1 MKMNL
6 SKEKNQNNPKI
17 TVGIPVF
24 NGEKSIRRALDSVL
38 SQTFLDFELVI
49 SDNASTDSTPLIC
62 QEYKRNDK
70 RINLNLIITCARSLE
85 SETKNEI
92 SKILDELG
100 DQEPE
105 ILNVGMRGI
114 LMANTIIE
122 PSKIIDYVKNKM
134 IEEPWLIRYCLR
146 IIPIQMITETEID
159 KIKQNVIKLKDT
171 IQKNDSYRI
180 TIEKRNTDISS
191 TEIITEIAKIFPNK
205 VSLNQPDWIVL
216 IEILGN
222 DTGISILKDD
232 ELFSL
237 DKAKRMSD

>member
-1 MKMNL
+1 
-6 SKEKNQNNPKI
+6 
-17 TVGIPVF
+17 
-24 NGEKSIRRALDSVL
+24 
-38 SQTFLDFELVI
+38 
-49 SDNASTDSTPLIC
+49 
-62 QEYKRNDK
+62 
-70 RINLNLIITCARSLE
+70 LNLIITCARSLE

-114 LMANTIIE
+114 LMVNTIIE
-122 PSKIIDYVKNKM
+122 PSKIIDYVKNKI

-146 IIPIQMITETEID
+146 IIPIQIITETEID

-180 TIEKRNTDISS
+180 TIEKRNTSISS
-191 TEIITEIAKIFPNK
+191 NEIITEIAKIFPNK

>member
-1 MKMNL
+1 M
-6 SKEKNQNNPKI
+6 
-17 TVGIPVF
+17 
-24 NGEKSIRRALDSVL
+24 
-38 SQTFLDFELVI
+38 
-49 SDNASTDSTPLIC
+49 
-62 QEYKRNDK
+62 
-70 RINLNLIITCARSLE
+70 NLIITCARNLE

-92 SKILDELG
+92 RKILDELG

-114 LMANTIIE
+114 LMVNTIIE
-122 PSKIIDYVKNKM
+122 PSKIIDWVKNKI

-146 IIPIQMITETEID
+146 IIPIQRITDTEID

-180 TIEKRNTDISS
+180 TIEKRNTSISS
-191 TEIITEIAKIFPNK
+191 NEIITEVAEIFPNK
-205 VSLNQPDWIVL
+205 VSLNQPDWIIL

-222 DTGISILKDD
+222 ETGISILKNDGM
-232 ELFSL
+232 FSL

>member
-1 MKMNL
+1 
-6 SKEKNQNNPKI
+6 
-17 TVGIPVF
+17 
-24 NGEKSIRRALDSVL
+24 
-38 SQTFLDFELVI
+38 
-49 SDNASTDSTPLIC
+49 
-62 QEYKRNDK
+62 
-70 RINLNLIITCARSLE
+70 LNLIITCARSLE

-92 SKILDELG
+92 RKILDELG

-114 LMANTIIE
+114 LMVNTIIE
-122 PSKIIDYVKNKM
+122 PSKIIDWVKNKI

-146 IIPIQMITETEID
+146 IIPIQRITDTEID

-180 TIEKRNTDISS
+180 TIEKRNTSISS
-191 TEIITEIAKIFPNK
+191 NEIITEVAEIFPNK
-205 VSLNQPDWIVL
+205 VSLNQPDWIIL
-216 IEILGN
+216 IEIIGN
-222 DTGISILKDD
+222 ETGISILKND

>member
-1 MKMNL
+1 MNL
-6 SKEKNQNNPKI
+6 
-17 TVGIPVF
+17 
-24 NGEKSIRRALDSVL
+24 
-38 SQTFLDFELVI
+38 LV
-49 SDNASTDSTPLIC
+49 
-62 QEYKRNDK
+62 
-70 RINLNLIITCARSLE
+70 TCARSLE
-85 SETKNEI
+85 TETKNEI
-92 SKILDELG
+92 EKILSELG

-114 LMANTIIE
+114 LMVNTSVE
-122 PSKIIDYVKNKM
+122 PSKIIDWVKDK
-134 IEEPWLIRYCLR
+134 ITEEPWLIRYCLR
-146 IIPIQMITETEID
+146 MIPIQSMTETDMGEIT
-159 KIKQNVIKLKDT
+159 KNVIRLKDV

-191 TEIITEIAKIFPNK
+191 TEIITEIANIFPNK

>member
-1 MKMNL
+1 M
-6 SKEKNQNNPKI
+6 
-17 TVGIPVF
+17 
-24 NGEKSIRRALDSVL
+24 
-38 SQTFLDFELVI
+38 
-49 SDNASTDSTPLIC
+49 
-62 QEYKRNDK
+62 
-70 RINLNLIITCARSLE
+70 NLIITCARNLE

-92 SKILDELG
+92 RKILDELG

-114 LMANTIIE
+114 LMVNTIIE
-122 PSKIIDYVKNKM
+122 PSKIIDCVKNKI

-146 IIPIQMITETEID
+146 IIPIQRITDTEIN

-180 TIEKRNTDISS
+180 TIEKRNTSISS
-191 TEIITEIAKIFPNK
+191 NEIITEVAEIFPNK
-205 VSLNQPDWIVL
+205 VSLNQPDWIIL
-216 IEILGN
+216 IEIIGN
-222 DTGISILKDD
+222 ETGISILKND

>member
-1 MKMNL
+1 
-6 SKEKNQNNPKI
+6 
-17 TVGIPVF
+17 
-24 NGEKSIRRALDSVL
+24 
-38 SQTFLDFELVI
+38 
-49 SDNASTDSTPLIC
+49 
-62 QEYKRNDK
+62 
-70 RINLNLIITCARSLE
+70 LNLIITCARSLE

-114 LMANTIIE
+114 LMANTVIE

-191 TEIITEIAKIFPNK
+191 TEIITEIANIFPNK

>member
-1 MKMNL
+1 
-6 SKEKNQNNPKI
+6 
-17 TVGIPVF
+17 
-24 NGEKSIRRALDSVL
+24 
-38 SQTFLDFELVI
+38 
-49 SDNASTDSTPLIC
+49 
-62 QEYKRNDK
+62 
-70 RINLNLIITCARSLE
+70 LNLIITCARSLE

-92 SKILDELG
+92 NKILDELG

-114 LMANTIIE
+114 LMVNTIIE

-159 KIKQNVIKLKDT
+159 KIKQNVIKLKNV

-180 TIEKRNTDISS
+180 TIEKRNTGISS
-191 TEIITEIAKIFPNK
+191 TEIITEIANIFPNK
-205 VSLNQPDWIVL
+205 VSLNQPDWVVL

-222 DTGISILKDD
+222 ETGISILKDD

>member
-1 MKMNL
+1 M
-6 SKEKNQNNPKI
+6 
-17 TVGIPVF
+17 
-24 NGEKSIRRALDSVL
+24 
-38 SQTFLDFELVI
+38 
-49 SDNASTDSTPLIC
+49 
-62 QEYKRNDK
+62 
-70 RINLNLIITCARSLE
+70 NLIITCARSLE

-114 LMANTIIE
+114 LMVNTMIE
-122 PSKIIDYVKNKM
+122 QSKIIDYVKNKM

-191 TEIITEIAKIFPNK
+191 TEIITEIANIFPNK

>member
-1 MKMNL
+1 M
-6 SKEKNQNNPKI
+6 
-17 TVGIPVF
+17 
-24 NGEKSIRRALDSVL
+24 
-38 SQTFLDFELVI
+38 
-49 SDNASTDSTPLIC
+49 
-62 QEYKRNDK
+62 
-70 RINLNLIITCARSLE
+70 NLIITCARNLE

-92 SKILDELG
+92 MKILDALG

-114 LMANTIIE
+114 LMVNTIIE
-122 PSKIIDYVKNKM
+122 PSKIIDWVKNKI

-146 IIPIQMITETEID
+146 IIPIQRITDTEID
-159 KIKQNVIKLKDT
+159 KIKQTVIKLKDT

-180 TIEKRNTDISS
+180 TIEKRNTNISS
-191 TEIITEIAKIFPNK
+191 NEIITEVAEIFPNK

-222 DTGISILKDD
+222 ETGISILKND
-232 ELFSL
+232 EMFSL

>member
-1 MKMNL
+1 
-6 SKEKNQNNPKI
+6 
-17 TVGIPVF
+17 
-24 NGEKSIRRALDSVL
+24 
-38 SQTFLDFELVI
+38 
-49 SDNASTDSTPLIC
+49 
-62 QEYKRNDK
+62 
-70 RINLNLIITCARSLE
+70 LNLIITCARSLE

-92 SKILDELG
+92 SKILGELG

-114 LMANTIIE
+114 LMVNTVIE

-134 IEEPWLIRYCLR
+134 VEEPWLIRYCLR

-191 TEIITEIAKIFPNK
+191 TEIITEIANIFPNK

>member
-1 MKMNL
+1 M
-6 SKEKNQNNPKI
+6 
-17 TVGIPVF
+17 
-24 NGEKSIRRALDSVL
+24 
-38 SQTFLDFELVI
+38 
-49 SDNASTDSTPLIC
+49 
-62 QEYKRNDK
+62 
-70 RINLNLIITCARSLE
+70 NLIITCARSLE

-114 LMANTIIE
+114 LMVNTVIE

-134 IEEPWLIRYCLR
+134 VEEPWLIRYCLR

-191 TEIITEIAKIFPNK
+191 TEIITEIANIFPNK

>member
-1 MKMNL
+1 M
-6 SKEKNQNNPKI
+6 
-17 TVGIPVF
+17 G
-24 NGEKSIRRALDSVL
+24 
-38 SQTFLDFELVI
+38 
-49 SDNASTDSTPLIC
+49 
-62 QEYKRNDK
+62 
-70 RINLNLIITCARSLE
+70 
-85 SETKNEI
+85 
-92 SKILDELG
+92 KILDELG

-114 LMANTIIE
+114 LMVNTIIE
-122 PSKIIDYVKNKM
+122 QSKIIDYVKNKM

-146 IIPIQMITETEID
+146 IIPIQIITETEID